1 MYTWPYLKWI
11 TSKDLLC
18 STGNSAQCYKAAWMG
33 DFVGEWMHV
42 CVWLSPFTVHLK
54 LSQLWSLICYTPIQ
68 NKKHEKQNKTK
79 QNQQANRLVPLDAYD
94 KFFLKFNTLCFQSLN
109 LVQGKNNCLSH
120 YFKMWILTVLCEL
133 CELEQVKQFYKFS
146 VFSHKLGKLIPAL
159 LLILIEFR
167 SWFIYFFNKYFWNS
181 FYVPSIMLGYAKT
194 PNPKILDNSL
204 AGEVTQECLLG

>member
-1 MYTWPYLKWI
+1 MDNQQGPTLQHRE
-11 TSKDLLC
+11 LC
-18 STGNSAQCYKAAWMG
+18 SVLQGSLDGRFCGRMDAC
-33 DFVGEWMHV
+33 V
-42 CVWLSPFTVHLK
+42 CMAESLHCSPETLTA
-54 LSQLWSLICYTPIQ
+54 LIVNLLYPIQ

-79 QNQQANRLVPLDAYD
+79 QNQQAKRLVPLDAYD